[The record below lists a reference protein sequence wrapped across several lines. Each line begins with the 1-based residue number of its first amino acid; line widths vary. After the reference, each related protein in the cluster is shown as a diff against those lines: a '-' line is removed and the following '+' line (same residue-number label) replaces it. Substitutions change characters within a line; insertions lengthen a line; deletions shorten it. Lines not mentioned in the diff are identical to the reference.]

1 MVKGIVDRI
10 EGNYAVVE
18 FTPALGEIFFSDI
31 ELSNLDKKVSDGDV
45 LFIFSVNGISL
56 EDESRC
62 VYKDI
67 ARGEVLKKFLE
78 PLQRKVSCEIEI
90 NEKEK
95 EGRSEEV
102 NSLIN
107 SLFSR

>member
-18 FTPALGEIFFSDI
+18 FVPALGEIFFSDI
-31 ELSNLDKKVSDGDV
+31 ELSNLDKKVSEGDV
-45 LFIFSVNGISL
+45 LYIFSVNGIDL
-56 EDESRC
+56 DDNSRC

-78 PLQRKVSCEIEI
+78 PLERKIPCKIEI

-95 EGRSEEV
+95 EGRSKEV
-102 NSLIN
+102 NSLIS
-107 SLFSR
+107 SLFS

>member
-18 FTPALGEIFFSDI
+18 FTPALGEIFFTDI
-31 ELSNLDKKVSDGDV
+31 ELSNLDQKVSEGDT

-56 EDESRC
+56 DDESRC

-67 ARGEVLKKFLE
+67 ARGEVLRKFLE
-78 PLQRKVSCEIEI
+78 PLQKNVPCEIEI

-95 EGRSEEV
+95 EGRSDAV
-102 NSLIN
+102 NSLIS
-107 SLFSR
+107 SLFSN